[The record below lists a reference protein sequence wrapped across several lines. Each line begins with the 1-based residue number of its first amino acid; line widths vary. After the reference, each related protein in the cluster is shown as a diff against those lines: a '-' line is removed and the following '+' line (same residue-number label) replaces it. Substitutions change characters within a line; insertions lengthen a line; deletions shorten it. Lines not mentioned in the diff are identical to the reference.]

1 MADRLAGLEA
11 GKYAGGA
18 AHWAIHD
25 AIGGIW
31 AFVAARM
38 VPMERLPTDLLLSV
52 PRIVVKARPVES
64 LAPGRLLAFRETFG
78 LTSAE
83 ADLADILLDLGS
95 LSACRLRL
103 GKSYETMRPQLRAL
117 FQKTVKT

>member
-1 MADRLAGLEA
+1 MLVGGDSPLRLRDRKLWLKKRSDREVMADRLAGLEA

-38 VPMERLPTDLLLSV
+38 VPMARLPTDLLMSV
-52 PRIVVKARPVES
+52 PRIVVKVRPRSDERRV
-64 LAPGRLLAFRETFG
+64 
-78 LTSAE
+78 
-83 ADLADILLDLGS
+83 
-95 LSACRLRL
+95 
-103 GKSYETMRPQLRAL
+103 GKECVGTCISRWPPCHSR
-117 FQKTVKT
+117 KK